1 MSFLRKFFKETFGDT
16 SNAEHSPNDGASNRA
31 GEAPVSGSLID
42 PFAEN
47 EESDESGGEESP
59 NSGGLVDPFADGES
73 AADDDSEA
81 RAEQHFNEA
90 ETLFQGGQYDEAADQ
105 YKSSYKD
112 ANVDQRG
119 SLAYNTAQAFRRAK
133 NYSYAVVWY
142 QKALDLGGPEVT
154 EVRATIEEHLA
165 TMQDE
170 MKKEAEQ
177 SPGGAKLGEAQMLYQ
192 QAEIAMLERDY
203 ANAEAL
209 YKQANSR
216 SNAPA
221 LLFNIGQAC
230 RLGGKHAD
238 AKYWFREYLRQVPDS
253 PDKAIIEGLI
263 EEMKRK
269 VPDPP
274 EMNGDAAV
282 EDAEEKFNQAE
293 LLYKAGQFSEAADL
307 YVEVFHD
314 PAVASVRGEM
324 AFNLGQCMR
333 KLGNAN
339 SAVAWYQKA
348 LEFFPADSALGK
360 QIADQIAEL
369 TGTNAESL

>member
-16 SNAEHSPNDGASNRA
+16 SNAERPPNDGSSPDA
-31 GEAPVSGSLID
+31 GEAPVSGGLVD

-47 EESDESGGEESP
+47 EESVESDGEETP
-59 NSGGLVDPFADGES
+59 NSGGLIDPFAEGEPPVE
-73 AADDDSEA
+73 DDTEA

-105 YKSSYKD
+105 YKSSYKN
-112 ANVDQRG
+112 ANVDHRG

-133 NYSYAVVWY
+133 NFPYAVVWY

-165 TMQDE
+165 EMQNE
-170 MKKEAEQ
+170 MKKQAEQ
-177 SPGGAKLGEAQMLYQ
+177 NPRGEELGEAQMLYQ
-192 QAEIAMLERDY
+192 QAEIAFLERDY

-230 RLGGKHAD
+230 RLGGKYAD
-238 AKYWFREYLRQVPDS
+238 AKYWFREFLRQVPDT
-253 PDKAIIEGLI
+253 PERATIEELI
-263 EEMKRK
+263 EELKRK

-274 EMNGDAAV
+274 ELNGEAAA
-282 EDAEEKFNQAE
+282 ENAEEKFNQAE
-293 LLYKAGQFSEAADL
+293 LLYKAGQYSEAADL

-314 PAVASVRGEM
+314 PAVASARGEM

-333 KLGNAN
+333 KLGNAS

-348 LEFFPADSALGK
+348 LEFFPADSSLGK